1 MKERLWTHKKSTGR
15 KQAGKTTHLQTCYTF
30 HEKVKK
36 TQQVKEPSQEPG
48 GLHLGSET

>member
-36 TQQVKEPSQEPG
+36 DTTGQRTQSRARRITPRE
-48 GLHLGSET
+48 